1 MFAEQMEM
9 QFPSAINRD
18 FTERCR
24 EYAKWH
30 KDNRSIYTAFKRNAL
45 RLIGMGRLHYG
56 ARALAE
62 GIRLETYLRDAGCDY
77 KLNNNVVALLSR
89 HFSLEYPQHS
99 AFFKERQMMGEPTD
113 PVISKAIL
121 KNALGAV

>member
-18 FTERCR
+18 FTERYR
-24 EYAKWH
+24 EYAKWL
-30 KDNRSIYTAFKRNAL
+30 KDNPSIYTAFKRNAL

-62 GIRLETYLRDAGCDY
+62 GIRLQTYLRDTDYDY
-77 KLNNNVVALLSR
+77 KLNNNLSLFCR
-89 HFSLEYPQHS
+89 VTSL
-99 AFFKERQMMGEPTD
+99 
-113 PVISKAIL
+113 
-121 KNALGAV
+121 